1 MIEIVVELVIKTICF
16 VVVIVASESPQERVR
31 IFEDCLNSILIILQ
45 SLHNGVGLRM
55 MFWHDE

>member
-1 MIEIVVELVIKTICF
+1 MKLLYILVIKTICF
-16 VVVIVASESPQERVR
+16 VVVIVASESLQERVR